1 MNVKRKAIL
10 YIVVAGVL
18 WGTSGIFFNLLKP
31 MGYTPIQM
39 TAMRGVVAA
48 FFMIAYAVIKNKKLF
63 KISLKELVF
72 FGLSGLSIFGTAV
85 SYFASIEASTV
96 STAVVLMYTA
106 PVFVAFYSV
115 LFFKEKMTVIK
126 LVCISFIILGSIFVS
141 GVLTDMVFSLWGVLL
156 GLLAGVMYSIYNIF
170 AKYEMMM
177 DMNPVSASMYSFI
190 FMGAL
195 AFAFCNPVS
204 FVNITAENP
213 IKAIPLI
220 IGIGVVT
227 CVIPYFLY
235 TSSMKHLPAG
245 TVSALGIIEPMSA
258 TIISVMFLNE
268 KLSLIPATGIV
279 LILVSVFVLSKN
291 GDE

>member
-1 MNVKRKAIL
+1 MNVKRKALL
-10 YIVVAGVL
+10 YIITAGVL

-48 FFMIAYAVIKNKKLF
+48 IFMIAYVVIKNKELF
-63 KISLKELVF
+63 KISLKELIF

-85 SYFASIEASTV
+85 CYFASIEASTV

-106 PVFVAFYSV
+106 PVFVTFYSV
-115 LFFKEKMTVIK
+115 LFFRENMTVIK
-126 LVCISFIILGSIFVS
+126 LISIFFIIVGSVLVS
-141 GVLTDMVFSLWGVLL
+141 GVLNDMMFSLWGVVL
-156 GLLAGVMYSIYNIF
+156 GLLAGVMYSIYNIL
-170 AKYEMMM
+170 AKYEMIM

-190 FMGAL
+190 FMGAV

-204 FVNITAENP
+204 FVKITAENSL
-213 IKAIPLI
+213 KAIPLI

-235 TSSMKHLPAG
+235 TSAMKYLPAG
-245 TVSALGIIEPMSA
+245 TVSSLGIIEPMSA
-258 TIISVMFLNE
+258 TIISIMFLNE
-268 KLSLIPATGIV
+268 KLSLIPAIGIV
-279 LILVSVFVLSKN
+279 LR
-291 GDE
+291 